1 MALYLLKYVSQ
12 FLECSV
18 RSAIMVQGVAGVVK
32 CLIKDSEEV
41 SEVTLKRRPRWIKVG
56 YR

>member
-18 RSAIMVQGVAGVVK
+18 RNAIMVQGGGRGG
-32 CLIKDSEEV
+32 EV
-41 SEVTLKRRPRWIKVG
+41 SD
-56 YR
+56 